1 MPIRKQILMPLSRFG
16 VAIFISIFI
25 GSGVAMAIPTLQVYI
40 PDSTAGSWGEDEDSW
55 IAIVLPGTFDL
66 YAVAAYGPKDEN
78 ITQGTLLITVP
89 QGQSGTIS
97 FSTIDEMPTLLTVS
111 PETLVKVDADKLTH
125 ITGLDGYTTT
135 DFLPSTIPVLNH
147 YPLNKPHQ
155 YDFIIFNLGN
165 FTKEEAGLYD
175 YNAETGAITYH
186 PSAQGEQKEYT
197 VTISGFEYVH
207 FDMYAYVETVCTC
220 RGGGNCKCKKWRT
233 TWEGN
238 PGSHDSTAVTPEP
251 ATLVLLG
258 SGLAGIGWFGKRLK
272 GRSIILLTNDD
283 KIG

>member
-78 ITQGTLLITVP
+78 IIQGTLLITVP

-111 PETLVKVDADKLTH
+111 
-125 ITGLDGYTTT
+125 
-135 DFLPSTIPVLNH
+135 
-147 YPLNKPHQ
+147 
-155 YDFIIFNLGN
+155 
-165 FTKEEAGLYD
+165 
-175 YNAETGAITYH
+175 
-186 PSAQGEQKEYT
+186 
-197 VTISGFEYVH
+197 
-207 FDMYAYVETVCTC
+207 
-220 RGGGNCKCKKWRT
+220 
-233 TWEGN
+233 
-238 PGSHDSTAVTPEP
+238 
-251 ATLVLLG
+251 
-258 SGLAGIGWFGKRLK
+258 
-272 GRSIILLTNDD
+272 
-283 KIG
+283 